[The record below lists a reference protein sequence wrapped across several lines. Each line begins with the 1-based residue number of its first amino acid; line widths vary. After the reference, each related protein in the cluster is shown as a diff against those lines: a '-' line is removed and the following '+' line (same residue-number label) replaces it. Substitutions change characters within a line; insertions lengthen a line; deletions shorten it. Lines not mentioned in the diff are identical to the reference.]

1 MVKIKKEN
9 MTPADRVMLAMGLEE
24 PDRVPVGFLPLT
36 IGARLAGATIDKF
49 SNSAELMA
57 KGQVVLYEKFL
68 ADFLLPFPDVST
80 IAEGW
85 GTKTKFVEESTPYTV
100 EFSVKK
106 PEDWEEVDVITPNEW
121 ATERGRL
128 PLVLR
133 AQDILMDKYES
144 EVPILGIMASPV
156 TIASW
161 IAGLSMVSK
170 DMIKNPELLNIG
182 LDKIADSMIN
192 LVKAYYD
199 NGIAV
204 CYMACTRATRDIYG
218 LTQYV
223 DFGVTYDLKVLN
235 SCKDYM
241 TFMGHVCGRE
251 PYLELLTPLYPFVGV
266 NFWDRGAVYDLAFAK
281 KKYGDRIPLIG
292 GVDQTRT
299 LLYGT
304 REQVEA
310 ECVDAIRQAAV
321 GGGFLLA
328 PGCELSHDTP
338 DANIAA
344 MTKAAREYGTYP
356 ISDKVL
362 NFKYERPEHIG
373 E

>member
-1 MVKIKKEN
+1 MVKVKKEK
-9 MTPADRVMLAMGLEE
+9 MTPSDRMMLAMGLEE
-24 PDRVPVGFLPLT
+24 ADRVPVGFLPLT
-36 IGARLAGATIDKF
+36 IGARLAGVTIDKF
-49 SNSAELMA
+49 SQDPKLMA
-57 KGQVVLYEKFL
+57 KGQEVLYEKF
-68 ADFLLPFPDVST
+68 APDFVLPFPDISS

-85 GTKTKFVEESTPYTV
+85 ETKTKFVEESTPYTV
-100 EFSVKK
+100 EFSVNKA
-106 PEDWEEVDVITPNEW
+106 EDWEEVDVISPNEW
-121 ATERGRL
+121 WSERGRI
-128 PLVLR
+128 PIVLQ
-133 AQDILMDKYES
+133 AQDILIDKYES
-144 EVPILGIMASPV
+144 ELPVLGLMASPV
-156 TIASW
+156 TLASW
-161 IAGLSMVSK
+161 IGGLSLVSK

-182 LDKIADSMIN
+182 LERLTQSMIN

-199 NGIAV
+199 NGITV
-204 CYMACTRATRDIYG
+204 TYMACTRATKDIYG
-218 LTQYV
+218 ITQYV

-235 SCKDYM
+235 ACKDYM

-292 GVDQTRT
+292 GADQTRT

-304 REQVEA
+304 PEQVEA
-310 ECVDAIRQAAV
+310 ECIDAIRQAAV
-321 GGGFLLA
+321 GGGFVLA

-344 MTKAAREYGTYP
+344 MTKTAREDGTYP

-373 E
+373 V

>member
-1 MVKIKKEN
+1 VVKVKKER
-9 MTPADRVMLAMGLEE
+9 MTPADRMMLAMGLEE

-36 IGARLAGATIDKF
+36 IGARLAGVTVDKF
-49 SNSAELMA
+49 SQDAKLMA
-57 KGQVVLYEKFL
+57 KGQMVLYERF
-68 ADFLLPFPDVST
+68 APDFVLPFPDVSS
-80 IAEGW
+80 IAEAW
-85 GTKTKFVEESTPYTV
+85 NTKTKFVEESTPYTI
-100 EFSVKK
+100 EFAVKK
-106 PEDWEEVDVITPNEW
+106 PEDWEDIDIISPNEW
-121 ATERGRL
+121 WSERGRI
-128 PLVLR
+128 PIVLE
-133 AQDILMDKYES
+133 AQDILIDKYES
-144 EVPILGIMASPV
+144 ELPVLGLMASPL

-170 DMIKNPELLNIG
+170 DMIKNPDLLNIG
-182 LDKIADSMIN
+182 LDRIAESMIN

-204 CYMACTRATRDIYG
+204 CYMACTRATREIYG

-235 SCKDYM
+235 ACKSYM

-281 KKYGDRIPLIG
+281 KKYGSRIPVIG
-292 GVDQTRT
+292 GVDQTTT

-304 REQVEA
+304 PRQVEA
-310 ECVDAIRQAAV
+310 ECIDAIRQAAA
-321 GGGFLLA
+321 GGGFVLA

-338 DANIAA
+338 DENIAA
-344 MTKAAREYGTYP
+344 VTRAAREYGTYP
-356 ISDKVL
+356 ISEKVL
-362 NFKYERPEHIG
+362 SFKYEKPARIG
-373 E
+373 V